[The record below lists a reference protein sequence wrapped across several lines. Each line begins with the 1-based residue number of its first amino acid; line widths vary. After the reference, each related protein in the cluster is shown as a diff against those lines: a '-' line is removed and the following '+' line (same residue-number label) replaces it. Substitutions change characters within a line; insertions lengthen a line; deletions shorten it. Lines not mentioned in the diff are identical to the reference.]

1 MSRSGFKPK
10 GRGGAPARAPA
21 ALAAQFAEA
30 LALHRAGRLSE
41 AEQRYRAIL
50 AADAG
55 HAEACH
61 HLGIVH
67 YQRGEHIAAI
77 RQIDAALKIDR
88 NIAAAHNNRGAALAA
103 LRRLEEAVASYERA
117 VALAP
122 DYVEALFNRG
132 NALAELGRLDVA
144 LASYDAAIAR
154 APHHAAACAQRGNV
168 LHRMQRF
175 AEAVTSFDRAI
186 ALRPDYA
193 EAWNNRGIALSRLG
207 RFAEAVASCD
217 RALALRPDD
226 AEMLRNRASVLVGLG
241 RFDEAVASHD
251 RALALRP
258 DDAAACNDRAVALC
272 KLGRFDAAIASCDRA
287 LVLKPD
293 NPEAYSNRGNALA
306 ELGRLEDAVA
316 SYDRAIAL
324 RPDFAE
330 ALCNRGNALS
340 RLRRLEDALASY
352 DRAIA
357 AQPDHAEAL
366 NNRGNALGAMRR
378 FKEALTSYDRAIALK
393 PDYAEAFSNRSTALR
408 GLRRLEEALASCDRA
423 IALAS
428 NHAEYHNNRAIALFD
443 LRRLDEALASYD
455 QATAIAPDYAE
466 ACANRGFAL
475 RDLRRFE
482 EAAASFTSALAL
494 KPGFDYIEGTCL
506 HARMHV
512 CDWTNFGRDC
522 ASLLRGVDEGKSVAL
537 PFQLLA
543 TPATPGQQLRCARI
557 YGADGHSVSPEPLW
571 RGERYAHGRIRVA
584 YLSADLRDHPI
595 AALTAG
601 MFARHDRGRFETVA
615 ISFKSDAH
623 NDVRER
629 LSASFDRFI
638 DAQRMSDDDVAR
650 LVRELEIDIAVDL
663 NGFTEGSRPFVFA
676 QRPAP
681 VQVNYLGYA
690 GTLGQAAWDYI
701 LADRFVVPPDG
712 ETHYAEKV
720 VFLPDCFMATDVD
733 RKIADRTPSRAEAG
747 LPQAGFVFCCFNNTF
762 KITPDVFDVWMR
774 LLERVAGSVL
784 WLSAANAAAVANLR
798 REAQLR
804 GIAPERLI
812 FAPRVPLNE
821 DHLARLRLA
830 DLFLDTGAYNAHTT
844 AADSLW
850 AGVPVLTCPGATFA
864 SRVAGSLLGAVG
876 LPELIVGSLADYEAL
891 ALQLAGDPPRLSALR
906 SRLARNR
913 DLQPLF
919 DTSRFTGNIEA
930 AYAAMWE
937 RAERGEP
944 PRSFA
949 VGGDGRKAR
958 SDDRG

>member
-1 MSRSGFKPK
+1 VSRSGFKPK

-21 ALAAQFAEA
+21 ALAAQLNEA

-55 HAEACH
+55 HADARH

-77 RQIDAALKIDR
+77 RQIDAALKIAP

-103 LRRLEEAVASYERA
+103 LSRLGEAVESYERA
-117 VALAP
+117 VALTP
-122 DYVEALFNRG
+122 DYVEAWFNRG
-132 NALAELGRLDVA
+132 NALAELGRLDAA
-144 LASYDAAIAR
+144 LASYDAVIAR
-154 APHHAAACAQRGNV
+154 APHHAAACAKRGNV

-175 AEAVTSFDRAI
+175 AEAVASFDRAI
-186 ALRPDYA
+186 ALTPDYA
-193 EAWNNRGIALSRLG
+193 EAWNNRGVALSSLERL
-207 RFAEAVASCD
+207 AEAVASCD
-217 RALALRPDD
+217 RAVALRPDD
-226 AEMLRNRASVLVGLG
+226 AEMLRNRGSVLVALG
-241 RFDEAVASHD
+241 RFDEAVASYD

-258 DDAAACNDRAVALC
+258 DDAAAHNDRAVALC

-287 LVLKPD
+287 IALQPD
-293 NPEAYSNRGNALA
+293 NPEALSNRGNALA
-306 ELGRLEDAVA
+306 ELVRLDEAVA

-330 ALCNRGNALS
+330 ALCNRGSALS
-340 RLRRLEDALASY
+340 RLRRPQDALASY
-352 DRAIA
+352 DRALA
-357 AQPDHAEAL
+357 AQPDHADAL
-366 NNRGNALGAMRR
+366 NNRGNALADMRR
-378 FKEALTSYDRAIALK
+378 FNEALASYDRAVALK
-393 PDYAEAFSNRSTALR
+393 PDYAEALSNRSNALR

-423 IALAS
+423 LALAPD
-428 NHAEYHNNRAIALFD
+428 HAEYHNNRAIALFE
-443 LRRLDEALASYD
+443 LRRLDEAVATYD
-455 QATAIAPDYAE
+455 RAIAFAPDYAE
-466 ACANRGFAL
+466 AYANRGFAL

-482 EAAASFTSALAL
+482 EAAASFATTLAL
-494 KPGFDYIEGTCL
+494 KPGFDHIEGTCL

-512 CDWTNFGRDC
+512 CDWRGFAGDC
-522 ASLLRGVDEGKSVAL
+522 ANLLRAVGEGRAVAL

-543 TPATPGQQLRCARI
+543 TPATPEQQLRCAQMH
-557 YGADGHSVSPEPLW
+557 GADACGAAREPLW
-571 RGERYAHGRIRVA
+571 RGERYAHRRIRVA

-601 MFARHDRGRFETVA
+601 MFARHDRARFETVA
-615 ISFKSDAH
+615 ISFKSDSH

-638 DAQRMSDDDVAR
+638 DAQRMSDDDVAQ

-690 GTLGQAAWDYI
+690 GTLGQTAWDYI
-701 LADRFVVPPDG
+701 LADRFVVPPG
-712 ETHYAEKV
+712 SEAHYAENV
-720 VFLPDCFMATDVD
+720 VVLPDCFMATDAD
-733 RKIADRTPSRAEAG
+733 RKIADRTPARAEAG
-747 LPQAGFVFCCFNNTF
+747 LPPEGVVFCCFNNSF

-774 LLERVAGSVL
+774 LLGQVAGSVL

-798 REAQLR
+798 REAEAR
-804 GIAPERLI
+804 GIAPGRLI
-812 FAPRVPLNE
+812 FAPRVPGNE

-830 DLFLDTGAYNAHTT
+830 DLFLDTGPYNAHTT
-844 AADSLW
+844 AADALW
-850 AGVPVLTCPGATFA
+850 AGVPVLTCPGSTFA

-876 LPELIVGSLADYEAL
+876 LPELIGGSLADYEAL
-891 ALQLAGDPPRLSALR
+891 ALRLASDPPRLSALR
-906 SRLARNR
+906 AKLARNR
-913 DLQPLF
+913 DLHPLF
-919 DTSRFTGNIEA
+919 DTARFTRNIEA
-930 AYAAMWE
+930 AYTAMWE

-944 PRSFA
+944 PRSFE
-949 VGGDGRKAR
+949 VGGEERQAR
-958 SDDRG
+958 SDARG

>member
-10 GRGGAPARAPA
+10 GRAGAPARAPA

-50 AADAG
+50 AVDAG
-55 HAEACH
+55 HAEAHH

-77 RQIDAALKIDR
+77 RQIDAALRIDR
-88 NIAAAHNNRGAALAA
+88 NIATAHNNRGAALAA
-103 LRRLEEAVASYERA
+103 LRRLDEAVESYERA

-122 DYVEALFNRG
+122 EYVDALFNRG
-132 NALAELGRLDVA
+132 NALAELGRLDAA
-144 LASYDAAIAR
+144 LASYDSVTAR
-154 APHHAAACAQRGNV
+154 APHHAAACAKRGNV

-186 ALRPDYA
+186 ALAPDYA
-193 EAWNNRGIALSRLG
+193 EAWNNRGIALPRLG
-207 RFAEAVASCD
+207 RFDEAVASCD
-217 RALALRPDD
+217 RAVALRPDD
-226 AEMLRNRASVLVGLG
+226 AEMLRNRGSVLFEVG
-241 RFDEAVASHD
+241 RFDEAVASYD
-251 RALALRP
+251 RALALRL
-258 DDAAACNDRAVALC
+258 DDAAAFNDRAVALC
-272 KLGRFDAAIASCDRA
+272 KLRRFDAAIASCDRA
-287 LVLKPD
+287 IALRPD
-293 NPEAYSNRGNALA
+293 NPQAFGNRGNALA
-306 ELGRLEDAVA
+306 ELLRLEEAVA
-316 SYDRAIAL
+316 SYDRAITL

-357 AQPDHAEAL
+357 AKPDHADAL
-366 NNRGNALGAMRR
+366 NNRGNALGEMRR
-378 FKEALTSYDRAIALK
+378 FSEALASYDRAIALR
-393 PDYAEAFSNRSTALR
+393 PDYAEAFSNRSNALR
-408 GLRRLEEALASCDRA
+408 GLRRLEEALASCERA
-423 IALAS
+423 IALAPD
-428 NHAEYHNNRAIALFD
+428 HAEYHNNHAIALFD
-443 LRRLDEALASYD
+443 LRRLEDALASYD
-455 QATAIAPDYAE
+455 RAIAIDRNYAE
-466 ACANRGFAL
+466 AYVNRGFGL
-475 RDLRRFE
+475 RDLRRYE
-482 EAAASFTSALAL
+482 EAAASFAAALAL
-494 KPGFDYIEGTCL
+494 KPGFDYLEGTCL

-512 CDWTNFGRDC
+512 CDWTGFARGC
-522 ASLLRGVDEGKSVAL
+522 SGLLSGVDEGKAVAL

-543 TPATPGQQLRCARI
+543 TPAAPGQQLRCARI
-557 YGADGHSVSPEPLW
+557 YGADGHSASRDPLW

-601 MFARHDRGRFETVA
+601 MFARHDRTRFETVA

-629 LSASFDRFI
+629 LSASFDCFI

-663 NGFTEGSRPFVFA
+663 NGYTEGSRPFVFA

-690 GTLGQAAWDYI
+690 GTLGQQAWDYI
-701 LADRFVVPPDG
+701 LADRFVVPPG
-712 ETHYAEKV
+712 SETHYAENV
-720 VFLPDCFMATDVD
+720 VFLPDCFMATDAD

-747 LPQAGFVFCCFNNTF
+747 LPRAGFVFCCFNNSF

-774 LLERVAGSVL
+774 LLGRVAGSVL
-784 WLSAANAAAVANLR
+784 WLSATNAAAVANLR
-798 REAQLR
+798 REAQAR

-830 DLFLDTGAYNAHTT
+830 DLFLDTGPYNAHTT

-850 AGVPVLTCPGATFA
+850 VGVPVLTCPGATFA

-891 ALQLAGDPPRLSALR
+891 ALQLTGDPARLSALR
-906 SRLARNR
+906 AKLARNR
-913 DLQPLF
+913 DLHPLF
-919 DTSRFTGNIEA
+919 DTARFTRNIEA

-937 RAERGEP
+937 RTERGEP

-949 VGGDGRKAR
+949 VGGEERTTR
-958 SDDRG
+958 SDAHG

>member
-1 MSRSGFKPK
+1 MSRSRFKPK
-10 GRGGAPARAPA
+10 GRAGAPAAASA
-21 ALAAQFAEA
+21 ALAAQFARA
-30 LALHRAGRLSE
+30 LALHQAGRLAE
-41 AEQRYRAIL
+41 AEQLYRAIL
-50 AADAG
+50 ATDSG
-55 HAEACH
+55 HAEARH

-67 YQRGEHIAAI
+67 YQRGEHVAAI
-77 RQIDAALKIDR
+77 RQINAALEIDP
-88 NIAAAHNNRGAALAA
+88 NIAAAHSNRGAALAA
-103 LRRLEEAVASYERA
+103 LRRLDEAVESYDRA
-117 VALAP
+117 IALAP
-122 DYVEALFNRG
+122 GYTDALFNRG
-132 NALAELGRLDVA
+132 NALTDLDRLDAA
-144 LASYDAAIAR
+144 LASYDAVIAR
-154 APHHAAACAQRGNV
+154 APHHAVALAKRGNV

-186 ALRPDYA
+186 ALEPDYVD
-193 EAWNNRGIALSRLG
+193 AWNNRGIALSRLG

-217 RALALRPDD
+217 RAVALRPDD
-226 AEMLRNRASVLVGLG
+226 AEMQRNRGSVLVGLG
-241 RFDEAVASHD
+241 RFDEAVASYDH
-251 RALALRP
+251 ALALRP

-272 KLGRFDAAIASCDRA
+272 KQGRFDAAIASCDRA
-287 LVLKPD
+287 IALKPD
-293 NPEAYSNRGNALA
+293 NPEAFSNRGSALT
-306 ELGRLEDAVA
+306 ELVRLEEAIA

-340 RLRRLEDALASY
+340 RLRRPEDALASY

-357 AQPDHAEAL
+357 AQPDHADAL
-366 NNRGNALGAMRR
+366 NNRGNALGEMRR
-378 FKEALTSYDRAIALK
+378 FKEALASYDRAIALK
-393 PDYAEAFSNRSTALR
+393 PDYAEAFSNRSNALR

-423 IALAS
+423 LALAPD
-428 NHAEYHNNRAIALFD
+428 HAEYHNTRAIALFE

-455 QATAIAPDYAE
+455 RATAIEPDYAE
-466 ACANRGFAL
+466 AFANRGFAL
-475 RDLRRFE
+475 RDLRRYE
-482 EAAASFTSALAL
+482 EAAASFATALAL
-494 KPGFDYIEGTCL
+494 KPGFDHIEGTCL

-512 CDWTNFGRDC
+512 CDWTSFARDC
-522 ASLLRGVDEGKSVAL
+522 TGLLSRVDEGKAVAL

-543 TPATPGQQLRCARI
+543 TPATPEQQLRCARL
-557 YGADGHSVSPEPLW
+557 YDAGGHSASPEPLW

-601 MFARHDRGRFETVA
+601 MFARHDRTRFETVA

-701 LADRFVVPPDG
+701 LADRFVVPPG
-712 ETHYAEKV
+712 NEMHYAENV
-720 VFLPDCFMATDVD
+720 VFLPDCFMATDAD
-733 RKIADRTPSRAEAG
+733 RKIADRTPSRVEAG
-747 LPQAGFVFCCFNNTF
+747 LPQAGFVFCCFNNSF

-774 LLERVAGSVL
+774 LLGRVVGSVL

-798 REAQLR
+798 REAEAR

-821 DHLARLRLA
+821 EHLARLRLA
-830 DLFLDTGAYNAHTT
+830 DLFLDTGPYNAHTT

-864 SRVAGSLLGAVG
+864 SRVAGSLLRAVG

-906 SRLARNR
+906 DKVARNR
-913 DLQPLF
+913 GFYPLF
-919 DTSRFTGNIEA
+919 DTARFTRNIEA

-949 VGGDGRKAR
+949 VGGEERKTGSDAR
-958 SDDRG
+958 G